1 MPRRAPVHRPESQAM
16 PPSDYDLLGP
26 RGVAAVE
33 TGLATAEWYHTE
45 VERKTMR
52 DLMRRRDGP
61 ALVNTAI
68 WLGTLVV
75 TGIAVALLWPSW
87 WALPPLLVY
96 AVLYGSGGDARWH
109 ECGHGTAFKT
119 DWMNQVVYHIAS
131 FMIVR
136 NPVAWRWSHAR
147 HHTDTI
153 IVGRDPE
160 IAIMRPP
167 DLAKLI
173 LNVFGIPD
181 TLAGWATML
190 RNARGHLSDA
200 EKSYVPPSEQPGI
213 VSVARIWCA
222 IYAACIALAVAT
234 GSWVPIV
241 LVIFPKLF
249 GSWHL
254 ILLGVLQH
262 AGLAEDVL
270 DHRMNTR
277 TVYINPVSRFIYL
290 NMNYHVEHHMFPMVP
305 FHALPRL
312 HALIKDDL
320 PAPNPSILAAYRE
333 VWPVLR
339 RQLRHETHFLRRALP
354 PTARPY
360 REDLHVAALGG

>member
-1 MPRRAPVHRPESQAM
+1 MASSE
-16 PPSDYDLLGP
+16 YDLMGA
-26 RGVAAVE
+26 RGRAAVE
-33 TGLATAEWYHTE
+33 TGLATAQWYHTE
-45 VERKTMR
+45 VDRKTMR
-52 DLMRRRDGP
+52 DLMRRSDNP
-61 ALVNTAI
+61 ALVDTAI
-68 WLGTLVV
+68 WLGLIVA
-75 TGIAVALLWPSW
+75 TGIAVAVLWPSW
-87 WALPPLLVY
+87 WAVPFLLVY
-96 AVLYGSGGDARWH
+96 SVLYASGGDARWH
-109 ECGHGTAFKT
+109 ECGHGTAFRT

-167 DLAKLI
+167 DLFKLI
-173 LNVFGIPD
+173 LNLFGIMD
-181 TLAGWATML
+181 VIAGWTAMI
-190 RNARGHLSDA
+190 RNATGTLGEA
-200 EKSYVPPSEQPGI
+200 ERTYVPESEQAK
-213 VSVARIWCA
+213 VVTVARVWCA
-222 IYAACIALAVAT
+222 IYAAIFALAILT
-234 GSWVPIV
+234 GSLVPILLFV
-241 LVIFPKLF
+241 LPKLF

-254 ILLGVLQH
+254 IVLGVLQH

-277 TVYINPVSRFIYL
+277 TVYINPVSRFIYM

-320 PAPNPSILAAYRE
+320 PVPSPSILAAYGE
-333 VWPVLR
+333 VWPVLK
-339 RQLRHETHFLRRALP
+339 RQLRHEAHFHKPVLP
-354 PTARPY
+354 KTARPY
-360 REDLHVAALGG
+360 REDFHAAALGG

>member
-1 MPRRAPVHRPESQAM
+1 MAA
-16 PPSDYDLLGP
+16 SDYDLLGA
-26 RGVAAVE
+26 RGQAAVE
-33 TGLATAEWYHTE
+33 TGLATAQWYHTD
-45 VERKTMR
+45 VDRKTMR
-52 DLMRRRDGP
+52 DLMRRSDGP
-61 ALVNTAI
+61 AIVDTAL
-68 WLGTLVV
+68 WLGMILV

-87 WALPPLLVY
+87 WAVPFLLVY
-96 AVLYGSGGDARWH
+96 SVLYASGGDARWH
-109 ECGHGTAFKT
+109 ECGHGTAFRT
-119 DWMNQVVYHIAS
+119 DWMNRVVYHIAS
-131 FMIVR
+131 FMIIR

-167 DLAKLI
+167 DLARLL
-173 LNVFGIPD
+173 LNVVGVID
-181 TLAGWATML
+181 MLSGWQTML
-190 RNARGHLSDA
+190 RNAAGVLGEA
-200 EKSYVPPSEQPGI
+200 ERTYIPQSEQAR
-213 VSVARIWCA
+213 VVTVARVWCA
-222 IYAACIALAVAT
+222 VYAAIFVLAVLT
-234 GSWVPIV
+234 GSVVPIV
-241 LVIFPKLF
+241 LFVLPKVF

-277 TVYINPVSRFIYL
+277 TVHINPVSRFIYM

-312 HALIKDDL
+312 HALIRDDL
-320 PAPNPSILAAYRE
+320 PVPSPSIAAAYSE

-339 RQLRHETHFLRRALP
+339 RQLRHETYFHTPILP
-354 PTARPY
+354 ATARPY
-360 REDLHVAALGG
+360 REDFHAAALGG